1 MKRPHSLFSLA
12 VVGILFSLSACGSLQ
27 SRTDDETVDIGYGT
41 SKKSNLTN
49 SVSKLD
55 INEKEIGGYSN
66 IFDYLRGRVPGVTVN
81 GRGPNATVQIR
92 GISSINCPT
101 DPLYVV
107 DGVVVNDI
115 SMINPNDVKSVSVLK
130 DASASIYGSRGANGV
145 IIITT
150 KR

>member
-12 VVGILFSLSACGSLQ
+12 VVGILLSLSACGSLQ

-41 SKKSNLTN
+41 SKKRNLTN

-66 IFDYLRGRVPGVTVN
+66 IFDYLRGRVPGVMVN

-101 DPLYVV
+101 DPLYVI

-115 SMINPNDVKSVSVLK
+115 SNINPNDVKSVSVLK